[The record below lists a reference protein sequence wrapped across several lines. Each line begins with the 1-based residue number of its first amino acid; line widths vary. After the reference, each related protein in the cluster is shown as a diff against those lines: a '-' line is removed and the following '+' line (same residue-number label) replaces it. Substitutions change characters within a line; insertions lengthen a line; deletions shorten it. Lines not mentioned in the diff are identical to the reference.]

1 MEFYSES
8 DVFKI
13 QYVVSFE
20 IQGTSQ
26 SLVFRILFL
35 FLRSV
40 LTQSLLRCMHWTLYL
55 DALPKSKPGD
65 Y

>member
-20 IQGTSQ
+20 IQGISR
-26 SLVFRILFL
+26 SLVLRIRY

-40 LTQSLLRCMHWTLYL
+40 LTQSLLRYMHWTLYL

>member
-13 QYVVSFE
+13 QYIVSFE
-20 IQGTSQ
+20 IRRVSQ
-26 SLVFRILFL
+26 SLVFRIMVFT
-35 FLRSV
+35 SV
-40 LTQSLLRCMHWTLYL
+40 LTQSLLRYMHWTLYL
-55 DALPKSKPGD
+55 DPLPKSKPGD

>member
-26 SLVFRILFL
+26 SLVFRILVF
-35 FLRSV
+35 FFV
-40 LTQSLLRCMHWTLYL
+40 QF
-55 DALPKSKPGD
+55 
-65 Y
+65 

>member
-20 IQGTSQ
+20 IQGISR
-26 SLVFRILFL
+26 SLVLRILF
-35 FLRSV
+35 FYTFSSNAKSTSV
-40 LTQSLLRCMHWTLYL
+40 HAL
-55 DALPKSKPGD
+55 DSIFGRVAKK
-65 Y
+65 